1 MHFLTETKPLV
12 NSVNIAV
19 YELLTKAPSPVSLA
33 AMKDYL
39 KITTSDDDAII
50 QTRIDAATEW
60 GEKIT
65 GRDFRAITWKL
76 LLDCFADRIELCR
89 DPVISITT
97 VKHLVDAVL
106 VTVPDTVYYL
116 KKLPESS
123 EILLNEDQEWP
134 TDTDNR
140 EQAIEIEFAT
150 TGFRCQDTIIEAI
163 QRHVAQWYFNRGDC
177 ADMAVSAK
185 MAGVLDNYAP
195 FTIQRI

>member
-1 MHFLTETKPLV
+1 MPDLLGPVTE
-12 NSVNIAV
+12 NIAV
-19 YELLTKAPSPVSLA
+19 YGLLTKAASPVSLSV
-33 AMKDYL
+33 MKDYL
-39 KITTSDDDAII
+39 KVTTSADDAII
-50 QTRIDAATEW
+50 QLRIDAATEW

-65 GRDFRAITWKL
+65 GRDFRAKTWKL
-76 LLDCFADRIELCR
+76 QLDCFTTRIELRR

-97 VKHLVDAVL
+97 VKHLVDGIL
-106 VTVPDTVYYL
+106 VTVPNTVYYL
-116 KKLPESS
+116 KKLGYFS
-123 EILLNEDQEWP
+123 EILLNDGQEWP

-150 TGFRCQDTIIEAI
+150 VGFGCQDIIIEAI

-185 MAGVLDNYAP
+185 IAGVLDNYAP